1 MKESLVK
8 KIGTGIVLPI
18 LFALSSCGRMYNIGG
33 HKVKLNPTIIN
44 SLVENRGD
52 SLIKYS
58 STPYGGNLTNVKI
71 NGEKYTREDAVVYN
85 KENKHYNYLKNKL
98 DSMSNAPQEATGKID
113 WRLIRFSRNS
123 RNF

>member
-1 MKESLVK
+1 MTKGLVQ
-8 KIGTGIVLPI
+8 KIRTGIVLPI
-18 LFALSSCGRMYNIGG
+18 LFALSSCGRMYDLDG
-33 HKVKLNPTIIN
+33 HKVKVNSTIIN

-58 STPYGGNLTNVKI
+58 SFPYGGSLTRVRI
-71 NGEKYTREDAVVYN
+71 NREKYTEEDTVVYN

-98 DSMSNAPQEATGKID
+98 DSMSNAHQEATGKID
-113 WRLIRFSRNS
+113 WRLIRFSRNN